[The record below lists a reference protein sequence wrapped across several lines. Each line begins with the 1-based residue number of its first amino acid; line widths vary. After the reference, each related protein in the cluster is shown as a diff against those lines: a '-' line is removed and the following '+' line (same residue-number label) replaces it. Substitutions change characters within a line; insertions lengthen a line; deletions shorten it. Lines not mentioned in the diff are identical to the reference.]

1 VPEFHAR
8 LNVHV
13 CAHRNAHIHTDAH
26 APPSPP
32 PPALSL
38 SLSHTQDLKDI
49 TKAETALAKETL
61 SLNGLLLHL
70 LHKKPL
76 PVKPMRYYSVE
87 NLYFPA

>member
-1 VPEFHAR
+1 MPASMCMC
-8 LNVHV
+8 VHI
-13 CAHRNAHIHTDAH
+13 ATHTFIPTRTL
-26 APPSPP
+26 PPPP